1 VTIAEPQ
8 PLIDLH
14 CHVLPAL
21 DDGPETLEQAI
32 ALAHDAR
39 EDGTATVAATP
50 HVDWAYPDIDAA
62 RIGAAVRGL
71 QGQLDAAGVDVTVVP
86 GAEVSATRAVALDD
100 AELRELTL
108 GGGPWLLL
116 ECPLSA
122 TMTPG
127 FAGIARALARRGHH
141 VLLAHPERSP
151 LFLRSPE
158 LLEELIIEGMLAQVT
173 AGALTGRY
181 GRGVREL
188 ALSLVHQGTAQVVA
202 SDGHGAHR
210 PASIAGE
217 LSETEISRELL
228 AWLAREVPV
237 ALLAGEPLPPRPEA
251 PPPPPRGR
259 LLRLVGR

>member
-1 VTIAEPQ
+1 MV
-8 PLIDLH
+8 DLH
-14 CHVLPAL
+14 CHVLPGL
-21 DDGPETLEQAI
+21 DDGPETVVQAI
-32 ALAHDAR
+32 ALARDAR
-39 EDGTATVAATP
+39 EDGTATIAATP
-50 HVDWAYPDIDAA
+50 HVDWAYPTIDAA
-62 RIGAAVRGL
+62 RIGAAVRAL
-71 QGQLDAAGVDVTVVP
+71 QGQLDAAGVDVSVVP

-127 FAGIARALARRGHH
+127 FAGIVRALARRGHH
-141 VLLAHPERSP
+141 LLLAHPERSP

-158 LLEELIIEGMLAQVT
+158 LLEELITEGVLAQVT

-188 ALSLVHQGTAQVVA
+188 ALGLVHQGTAQVVA

-210 PASIAGE
+210 PARIAGE
-217 LSETEISRELL
+217 LGEREISPELL
-228 AWLAREVPV
+228 EWLAHEVPL
-237 ALLAGEPLPPRPEA
+237 ALLGGDPLPPRPET
-251 PPPPPRGR
+251 PPRPPRGR